1 MKWLTTLILLC
12 LATIVTTAVSAQQST
27 KPYEEFGDYKVY
39 FSVFNSTFI
48 KPEVARVYN
57 LTRAKDRVLI
67 NISVVKNNTFGL
79 PAKISGQASNLM
91 QQKKTLEFTEIAEQG
106 ATYYLASLF
115 HLHEEVINFTIEVT
129 PEGES
134 KSHTVKFTRKLH
146 QSGS

>member
-12 LATIVTTAVSAQQST
+12 LASTVTISASAQKIT

-39 FSVFNSTFI
+39 FSVFNSTFVL
-48 KPEVARVYN
+48 PEVARAHN

-79 PAKISGQASNLM
+79 PAKISGHTSNLM
-91 QQKKTLEFTEIAEQG
+91 QQKKNLEFIEIAEQNT
-106 ATYYLASLF
+106 TYYLASMF

-134 KSHTVKFTRKLH
+134 ESHTVKFTKKLH

>member
-1 MKWLTTLILLC
+1 MKWLTTLLLLC
-12 LATIVTTAVSAQQST
+12 LATTVTTSVSAQEST

-48 KPEVARVYN
+48 TPEVARAHN
-57 LTRAKDRVLI
+57 LTRSKDRVLI
-67 NISVVKNNTFGL
+67 NISVVTNNTFGI

-91 QQKKTLEFTEIAEQG
+91 QQKKNLEFTEIAEPNT
-106 ATYYLASLF
+106 TYYLASLF

-134 KSHTVKFTRKLH
+134 KSHTVTFTKKLH

>member
-12 LATIVTTAVSAQQST
+12 LASTVTISASAQKIT

-39 FSVFNSTFI
+39 FSVFNSTFVL
-48 KPEVARVYN
+48 PEVARAHN

-79 PAKISGQASNLM
+79 PAKISGHASNLM
-91 QQKKTLEFTEIAEQG
+91 QQKKNLEFIEIAEQNT
-106 ATYYLASLF
+106 TYYLASMF

-134 KSHTVKFTRKLH
+134 ESHTVKFTKKLH